1 MKSHLDLWMLAF
13 VCDHSLVRFSS
24 FMLITLTVFTTSYLM
39 RRRIQRKNNG
49 KLKKILHQ
57 KKKFDDVN
65 LNILVIMF
73 SSFSHSYFLVSKCK

>member
-1 MKSHLDLWMLAF
+1 MKSHLDPWMLAF

-24 FMLITLTVFTTSYLM
+24 FMLITFTVFTTSYLM

-57 KKKFDDVN
+57 KKN
-65 LNILVIMF
+65 LMM
-73 SSFSHSYFLVSKCK
+73 

>member
-1 MKSHLDLWMLAF
+1 MKSHLDPWMLAF

-24 FMLITLTVFTTSYLM
+24 FMLITFTVFTTSYLM

-57 KKKFDDVN
+57 KKVDDVN